1 MVCVNCGS
9 ESHRTVRQGFAL
21 TATTTIAA
29 GAPISFGITRAIN
42 YLFLR
47 DEENRTDSFAFF
59 GIVRKNPF
67 TGMRYAHRS
76 APHNAIN
83 TVNSHGARTGANP
96 SSVMPQMHTLEW
108 RNSLTF
114 YLEATNEPTFDPD
127 GHFDKDLIT
136 RIVDDIT
143 DRHNREA
150 PVNNV
155 DTLTKNASNAL
166 RIAITNMTE

>member
-1 MVCVNCGS
+1 
-9 ESHRTVRQGFAL
+9 
-21 TATTTIAA
+21 
-29 GAPISFGITRAIN
+29 
-42 YLFLR
+42 
-47 DEENRTDSFAFF
+47 
-59 GIVRKNPF
+59 
-67 TGMRYAHRS
+67 
-76 APHNAIN
+76 
-83 TVNSHGARTGANP
+83 
-96 SSVMPQMHTLEW
+96 MPQMHTLEW

-114 YLEATNEPTFDPD
+114 YLEATNEPTFDPG

-155 DTLTKNASNAL
+155 DTLTKNASNAR

>member
-1 MVCVNCGS
+1 
-9 ESHRTVRQGFAL
+9 
-21 TATTTIAA
+21 
-29 GAPISFGITRAIN
+29 
-42 YLFLR
+42 
-47 DEENRTDSFAFF
+47 
-59 GIVRKNPF
+59 
-67 TGMRYAHRS
+67 
-76 APHNAIN
+76 
-83 TVNSHGARTGANP
+83 
-96 SSVMPQMHTLEW
+96 MHTLEW

-114 YLEATNEPTFDPD
+114 YLEATNEPTFDPG